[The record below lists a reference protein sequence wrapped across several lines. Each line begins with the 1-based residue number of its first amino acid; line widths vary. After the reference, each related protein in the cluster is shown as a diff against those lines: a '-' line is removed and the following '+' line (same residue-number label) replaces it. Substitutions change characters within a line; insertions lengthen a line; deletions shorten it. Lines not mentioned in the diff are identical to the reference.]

1 MTTNNFDE
9 MGASALEVI
18 DEDLKKDSI
27 DEVYQNPYSLDAK
40 LLNLGYDFDSNGVY
54 IPYNYK
60 YDEDN
65 PKRDNRDIY
74 LKLERNPDKKSEMIY
89 SWTSKEDGKYRI
101 LKSFS
106 RPHILST
113 EEVKY
118 NAKEDKM
125 TAKINSSISSNGILV
140 GLNRTDDSFR
150 DFFFELYENISNSSC
165 LEVFK
170 ELDFEFPE
178 MPDEDEDIDDDSDV
192 VNSFD
197 EYPEE
202 IQKEA
207 MTILNDGVLFQE
219 LQKSI
224 SLTHQGHKTSRDALI
239 LMESSSFVGDGVHGF
254 LGGDSGEGKSDLA
267 FAVGYNY
274 PDKYVHILRNI
285 SPKNIYYDCETY
297 NDDYN
302 IIIFDDLPL
311 TEDMINIL
319 KELSDNTK
327 KVKELRTVIN
337 GKSQVFTLEGKF
349 IVILTYAKNIPDEEL
364 KNRLFNMGVIVE
376 KSSELSLVKDKIRE
390 NNVIGGNENAIVE
403 RNRLIIKASIHN
415 LIEKHMRVFN
425 PFLSIFNPDDYNN
438 RDVNHFINMV
448 KSKTFFE
455 YYQRRQIKVDEDI
468 EITIGAFE
476 DFDFVNELWSE
487 DAEVQKYKLSE
498 KQNQILKLLPE
509 FTQDEAYD
517 YIDDLNRK
525 YKDTQSKRAKA
536 KLLDDESTKKGLS
549 RKLNINP
556 NTLYN
561 LLDKSSNNTSSKS
574 LIEMGLVDKLQ
585 LDEAISNSPNIYY
598 KIKNEGNPSDSPN
611 NTIETIDFQF
621 QELLQSSLVKQKV
634 IINLLYYCNI
644 LVNERGYIYLKN
656 YCDKYSEEID
666 VKDYDSYFRLLE
678 GFFDGFDYEECSINL
693 NDASLEDINKFNG
706 FKKEIYDALLPDD
719 EKNKEGMPSDD
730 GSKFQEH
737 KKTMENPSIDDV
749 DAKSL
754 LKKESNSNNSI
765 DIENKGILAE
775 KGIDFTIAKEIH
787 ALLSKGEA
795 LTLHQIRTHICRY
808 ENPDDY
814 NSESLSLKVEVN
826 VKRLVKYD
834 FLDIVSYTN
843 KAESYMTND
852 KLMRALNLEGDE

>member
-106 RPHILST
+106 RPNILST

-192 VNSFD
+192 INSFD

-476 DFDFVNELWSE
+476 DFAFVNELWSE

-498 KQNQILKLLPE
+498 KQNQILKILPE
-509 FTQDEAYD
+509 YTQDEAYD
-517 YIDDLNRK
+517 YVEKL
-525 YKDTQSKRAKA
+525 TQEYCDIQSRKA
-536 KLLDDESTKKGLS
+536 KNKLLEDEPLKKSLSKKLGINQSTF
-549 RKLNINP
+549 
-556 NTLYN
+556 YN
-561 LLDKSSNNTSSKS
+561 LLDKSNEKSTAKS
-574 LIEMGLVDKLQ
+574 LIELGLADKIQ
-585 LDEAISNSPNIYY
+585 MEDINHSPNFYY
-598 KIKNEGNPSDSPN
+598 KIKDEGNDLNHSKKS
-611 NTIETIDFQF
+611 IETIEIEFQQTF
-621 QELLQSSLVKQKV
+621 IDSFIKQRV
-634 IINLLYYCNI
+634 IIDLLYYCNI

-656 YCDKYSEEID
+656 YCDNYDEEID
-666 VKDYDSYFRLLE
+666 VKDYDSYFNFIE
-678 GFFDGFDYEECSINL
+678 CFFDGFSYEEYSINL
-693 NDASLEDINKFNG
+693 NDASLEDINNFNG

-730 GSKFQEH
+730 GSIFQQLS
-737 KKTMENPSIDDV
+737 KTKENPSIDDV

-852 KLMRALNLEGDE
+852 KLMKALNLEGDE